1 MGILAWLILLVVAA
15 AVATVAQFLF
25 FSRDRRP
32 NDYDWVYLAAGAL
45 VGGFT
50 GHAWYTAGPT
60 IDGLNVGPALI
71 GLIVGALVVETVY
84 RLVFRP
90 RQA

>member
-1 MGILAWLILLVVAA
+1 MGIWAWIILLLAA
-15 AVATVAQFLF
+15 AALATVAQSLF
-25 FSRDRRP
+25 FSRGRRST
-32 NDYDWVYLAAGAL
+32 DYDWVYLAAGAL
-45 VGGFT
+45 IGGFT

-60 IDGLNVGPALI
+60 IDGLNVGPALV

-84 RLVFRP
+84 RLVLRP